1 MDEFLHRKPTKV
13 DGFPVEFQEYIE
25 DLIDS
30 FVPLD
35 NIPKIVKIEFGKDI
49 TDLDYF
55 CSKVYNMN
63 FKDTYH
69 YLFQKADMYCRK
81 AFTNL
86 AKQGNKSAMAIVA
99 EHFMKLGQDE
109 NRANAKITINA
120 TIPVTNKGN
129 GSSLSLDKNQEDE
142 D

>member
-1 MDEFLHRKPTKV
+1 MDDFLHRQPKV
-13 DGFPVEFQEYIE
+13 IDGFPEEFQEYLE

-35 NIPKIVKIEFGKDI
+35 SIPKIIKIEFDKEYSDI
-49 TDLDYF
+49 DYF
-55 CSKVYNMN
+55 CMKVYNMN

-109 NRANAKITINA
+109 AKANAKITINA
-120 TIPVTNKGN
+120 TIPLTNKGN
-129 GSSLSLDKNQEDE
+129 GSLSIDKKDEEED
-142 D
+142 

>member
-1 MDEFLHRKPTKV
+1 MDEFLHRKPTVV
-13 DGFPVEFQEYIE
+13 DGFPPEFQEYLE

-35 NIPKIVKIEFGKDI
+35 SIPKIIKVEFDI
-49 TDLDYF
+49 DYRGIDYF
-55 CSKVYNMN
+55 CMKVYNMN

-99 EHFMKLGQDE
+99 EHFMKLGQDQTK
-109 NRANAKITINA
+109 ANAKITINA
-120 TIPVTNKGN
+120 SIPLTGEGN
-129 GSSLSLDKNQEDE
+129 GSLSVGKKDEDE

>member
-1 MDEFLHRKPTKV
+1 
-13 DGFPVEFQEYIE
+13 
-25 DLIDS
+25 
-30 FVPLD
+30 
-35 NIPKIVKIEFGKDI
+35 
-49 TDLDYF
+49 
-55 CSKVYNMN
+55 MN

-99 EHFMKLGQDE
+99 EHFMKLGQDQTK
-109 NRANAKITINA
+109 ANAKITINA
-120 TIPVTNKGN
+120 SIPLTGEGN
-129 GSSLSLDKNQEDE
+129 GSLSVGKKDEDE

>member
-1 MDEFLHRKPTKV
+1 MDEFLHRKPVTV
-13 DGFPVEFQEYIE
+13 DGFPEEFQEYFE

-35 NIPKIVKIEFGKDI
+35 SIPKIIKVEFDKDYRDI
-49 TDLDYF
+49 DYF
-55 CSKVYNMN
+55 CMKVYNMN

-99 EHFMKLGQDE
+99 EHFMKLGQDQT
-109 NRANAKITINA
+109 RANAKITINA
-120 TIPVTNKGN
+120 SIPLTNEGN
-129 GSSLSLDKNQEDE
+129 GNLSVGKKDEDE

>member
-1 MDEFLHRKPTKV
+1 MDDFLHRKPV
-13 DGFPVEFQEYIE
+13 VVNGFPEEFQEYLE

-35 NIPKIVKIEFGKDI
+35 SIPKIIKIEYDI
-49 TDLDYF
+49 DYGGIDYF
-55 CSKVYNMN
+55 CKKVYNMD

-109 NRANAKITINA
+109 ARANAKITINA

-129 GSSLSLDKNQEDE
+129 GSLSIDKKDE
-142 D
+142 EEE

>member
-13 DGFPVEFQEYIE
+13 DGFPEEFQEYLE

-35 NIPKIVKIEFGKDI
+35 NIPKIIKIEFGKEYRDI
-49 TDLDYF
+49 DYF
-55 CSKVYNMN
+55 CKKVYNMD

>member
-1 MDEFLHRKPTKV
+1 MDDFLHRKPTV
-13 DGFPVEFQEYIE
+13 VNGFPEEFQEYLE

-35 NIPKIVKIEFGKDI
+35 SIPKIIKIEYDKDYSDI
-49 TDLDYF
+49 DYF
-55 CSKVYNMN
+55 CKKVYNMD

-109 NRANAKITINA
+109 ARANAKITINA
-120 TIPVTNKGN
+120 SIPLTDKGN
-129 GSSLSLDKNQEDE
+129 GSLSVGKKDEDE

>member
-13 DGFPVEFQEYIE
+13 DGFPDEFQEYLE

-30 FVPLD
+30 FVPID
-35 NIPKIVKIEFGKDI
+35 NIPKIIKIEFGKEYRDI
-49 TDLDYF
+49 DYF
-55 CSKVYNMN
+55 CKKVYNMD

-129 GSSLSLDKNQEDE
+129 GSSLSLNKNQEDE

>member
-1 MDEFLHRKPTKV
+1 MDEFLHRKPTV
-13 DGFPVEFQEYIE
+13 IDGFPPEFQEYLE

-35 NIPKIVKIEFGKDI
+35 SIPKIIKVEFDI
-49 TDLDYF
+49 DYGGIDYF
-55 CSKVYNMN
+55 CKKVYNMD

-120 TIPVTNKGN
+120 TIPLTNKGN
-129 GSSLSLDKNQEDE
+129 GSMKDEDE